1 MQKNSDKN
9 NLGKYILYAIW
20 LVLLIWGI
28 SGLIQRFASGR
39 DAANYGSYMPWGLWV
54 SAYIYFSGL
63 SAGSFLLSSL
73 YYVFGIKRLEGIGRL
88 SLLIAVV
95 TLLMGLL
102 CILFDLGHMGRFY
115 EVFTRPSFSSM
126 MAWMVW
132 LYTAYLILIL
142 GMLWLDLR
150 CDLDR
155 VAQKK
160 EGLTS
165 SLYRVLAIGWHCP
178 ETPKEI
184 DACHRQSV
192 SLNRILGAI
201 GIPLTIAFSGG
212 VGALF
217 ATLSSKPYWHTGLYP
232 VLFLVGALLSGSA
245 IILAVVGIIDI
256 VTGKERK
263 NIIKYLSRLVLGLL
277 ILYMLLEWAEFSI
290 PMWYRV
296 GPEFDLLTAVLFGQ
310 FWYVF
315 WIVHILLGA
324 VIPVILFIKNPTS
337 RLTAILGGGL
347 VAISFLAVRLNIVIP
362 GQITP
367 ALEGLRDAYVDKR
380 LLFHYVPSAFEWS
393 VVAFV
398 VAFGIAL
405 FYLGQK
411 ILPLR
416 DLNQT
421 ETGGA

>member
-1 MQKNSDKN
+1 MQINSDKQ

-20 LVLLIWGI
+20 LVLAIWGI
-28 SGLIQRFASGR
+28 SGVIQRFAAGR

-63 SAGSFLLSSL
+63 SAGAFLLSTL
-73 YYVFGIKRLEGIGRL
+73 YYVFGLQRLKEIGRL
-88 SLLIAVV
+88 CLLIAII
-95 TLLMGLL
+95 TLLMGLI
-102 CILFDLGHMGRFY
+102 CILFDLGHMERFY

-132 LYTAYLILIL
+132 LYTIYLFLLL
-142 GMLWLDLR
+142 GMLLLDIR
-150 CDLDR
+150 SDLGR
-155 VAQKK
+155 VVN
-160 EGLTS
+160 G
-165 SLYRVLAIGWHCP
+165 
-178 ETPKEI
+178 
-184 DACHRQSV
+184 V
-192 SLNRILGAI
+192 SLHRILGAI
-201 GIPLTIAFSGG
+201 GLPLTIAFSGG

-217 ATLSSKPYWHTGLYP
+217 ATLSSKPYWHTGLFP
-232 VLFLVGALLSGSA
+232 VLFLIGALLSGSA
-245 IILAVVGIIDI
+245 IILATVGLIDI
-256 VTGKERK
+256 VTGKERS
-263 NIIKYLSRLVLGLL
+263 NIIKYLSRLVLGLI

-290 PMWYRV
+290 PMWYKV
-296 GPEFDLLTAVLFGQ
+296 GPAYGLLKAILFGQ

-315 WIVHILLGA
+315 WIFHILLGA

-337 RLTAILGGGL
+337 RLTAVLGGGL

-380 LLFHYVPSAFEWS
+380 LLFEYIPSAFEWS
-393 VVAFV
+393 IVAFV
-398 VAFGIAL
+398 IAFGIAL

-416 DLNQT
+416 DLSQT
-421 ETGGA
+421 EHGGA

>member
-1 MQKNSDKN
+1 
-9 NLGKYILYAIW
+9 
-20 LVLLIWGI
+20 
-28 SGLIQRFASGR
+28 
-39 DAANYGSYMPWGLWV
+39 
-54 SAYIYFSGL
+54 
-63 SAGSFLLSSL
+63 
-73 YYVFGIKRLEGIGRL
+73 
-88 SLLIAVV
+88 
-95 TLLMGLL
+95 
-102 CILFDLGHMGRFY
+102 
-115 EVFTRPSFSSM
+115 
-126 MAWMVW
+126 
-132 LYTAYLILIL
+132 
-142 GMLWLDLR
+142 
-150 CDLDR
+150 
-155 VAQKK
+155 
-160 EGLTS
+160 
-165 SLYRVLAIGWHCP
+165 
-178 ETPKEI
+178 
-184 DACHRQSV
+184 
-192 SLNRILGAI
+192 
-201 GIPLTIAFSGG
+201 
-212 VGALF
+212 
-217 ATLSSKPYWHTGLYP
+217 
-232 VLFLVGALLSGSA
+232 
-245 IILAVVGIIDI
+245 

>member
-1 MQKNSDKN
+1 MQQNSNKQ
-9 NLGKYILYAIW
+9 NLGKYVLYVLW

-28 SGLIQRFASGR
+28 SGLIERLGSGR

-63 SAGSFLLSSL
+63 SAGSFLLSTL
-73 YYVFGIKRLEGIGRL
+73 YYVFGLKRLEGIARL
-88 SLLIAVV
+88 SLLIAVI
-95 TLLMGLL
+95 TMLMGLL
-102 CILFDLGHMGRFY
+102 SIIFDLGHMGRFY

-132 LYTAYLILIL
+132 LYTAYLLIILC
-142 GMLWLDLR
+142 MLWLELR

-160 EGLTS
+160 EGLIS
-165 SLYRVLAIGWHCP
+165 SLYRVLAIGWRCP
-178 ETPKEI
+178 KTEEGLE
-184 DACHRQSV
+184 ACHRQSV
-192 SLNRILGAI
+192 YWHRILGAI

-232 VLFLVGALLSGSA
+232 VLFLIGALLSGSA
-245 IILAVVGIIDI
+245 IILAVVGLNDV
-256 VTGKERK
+256 VTGKERN
-263 NIIKYLSRLVLGLL
+263 NIVKYLSRLVLGLL
-277 ILYMLLEWAEFSI
+277 MLYILLEWAEFSV

-296 GPEFDLLTAVLFGQ
+296 GQEYDLLQAVLFGQ

-315 WIVHILLGA
+315 WIVHMLLGA
-324 VIPVILFIKNPTS
+324 VIPIILFIKNPTS
-337 RLTAILGGGL
+337 RLTAVLGGGL
-347 VAISFLAVRLNIVIP
+347 VAVTFLAVRLNIVIP
-362 GQITP
+362 GQVNP
-367 ALEGLRDAYVDKR
+367 SLKGLENSYVDHR
-380 LLFHYVPSAFEWS
+380 LLFEYVPSSFEWS
-393 VVAFV
+393 IVAFV

-416 DLNQT
+416 DLRQI
-421 ETGGA
+421 EKGGA